1 MQGKTAALA
10 NAKRTVIGYAAMM
23 ARELTGGAAF
33 VGELPRREP
42 PAA

>member
-23 ARELTGGAAF
+23 ARELADGAAS
-33 VGELPRREP
+33 VRELPRREP
-42 PAA
+42 TAA